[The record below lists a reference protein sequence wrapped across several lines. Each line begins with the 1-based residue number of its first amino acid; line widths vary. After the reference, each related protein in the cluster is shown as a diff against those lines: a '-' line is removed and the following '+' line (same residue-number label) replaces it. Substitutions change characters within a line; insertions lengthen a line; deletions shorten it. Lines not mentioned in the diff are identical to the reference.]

1 MSRRPST
8 SDFRRPG
15 GLTPEQR
22 RIALEELGA
31 GGEPK
36 RSVAEV
42 ATLCGLSRGHFIRAF
57 RLSVGETP
65 YRWSRRLRIEAAQ
78 AALLNSDAAIAD
90 IAAQCGFADQ
100 SHLTRVF
107 SAELGVSPAALRR
120 TLGPPSPVRRSSV
133 RSPQEAPAPASARPE
148 E

>member
-1 MSRRPST
+1 MTRRPGT

-22 RIALEELGA
+22 RIAFQELGA

-36 RSVAEV
+36 RTVAEV

-57 RLSVGETP
+57 RMSVGETP

-107 SAELGVSPAALRR
+107 SAEVGVSPAALRK
-120 TLGPPSPVRRSSV
+120 TLGTGTPARRSPLKPPRETPSPS
-133 RSPQEAPAPASARPE
+133 RPE